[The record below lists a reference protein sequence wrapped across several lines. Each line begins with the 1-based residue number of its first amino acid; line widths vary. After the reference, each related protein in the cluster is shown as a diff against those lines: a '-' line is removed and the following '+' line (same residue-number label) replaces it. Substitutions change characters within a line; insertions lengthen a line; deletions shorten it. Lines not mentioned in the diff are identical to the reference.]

1 MSAPTA
7 CAELVSDGLSTAVE
21 RARNPLVRIA
31 TGRRGLGS
39 GVVWARPGIVVTNAL
54 VAVHGELSVVD
65 RDRDGGRAAARVLAI
80 EEQADAAVLAVDLPG
95 LRPAPVG
102 DGRSLKA
109 GDIAL
114 ALGFP

>member
-39 GVVWARPGIVVTNAL
+39 GVAWARPAIVVTNAH
-54 VAVHGELSVVD
+54 VAVHGELPVVD
-65 RDRDGGRAAARVLAI
+65 RDGVRAAARVLAI

-95 LRPAPVG
+95 LCPAPVG
-102 DGRSLKA
+102 DG
-109 GDIAL
+109 
-114 ALGFP
+114 